1 MPYCPKC
8 DMEFIDGITTC
19 SDCGGALVASKEVAD
34 AMKKKERE
42 EALAR
47 RQAEYEAMQAELEA
61 MQAEGET
68 SPDPQDG
75 GDSEGVSAPS
85 GEAPAGQMG
94 RTGRSIARTPVY
106 VKKSQQYED
115 LKSSASAFVL
125 VGGILLVF
133 SILCWAGVVKLPL
146 AGNSRIIS
154 QSVMTVLAIASLVVA
169 AHSAKSA
176 KAVRGQI
183 ADEENVT
190 KQLIDWFSGSY
201 TGEQLDAQILDES
214 GELAPE
220 ELSLKRFELIQ
231 DILVTNH
238 DISDQAYVDLIA
250 EDIYGKLYQD

>member
-34 AMKKKERE
+34 AMKKQEQE

-47 RQAEYEAMQAELEA
+47 SQAEYEAMKADYGMAGADSIGAADGEALADQAEN
-61 MQAEGET
+61 
-68 SPDPQDG
+68 
-75 GDSEGVSAPS
+75 S
-85 GEAPAGQMG
+85 G
-94 RTGRSIARTPVY
+94 RINTHTRVY

-133 SILCWAGVVKLPL
+133 SALCWANVVKLPL
-146 AGNSRIIS
+146 AGTSRIIS
-154 QSVMTVLAIASLVVA
+154 QTVMTVLGLASLVVA
-169 AHSAKSA
+169 VHSARSA
-176 KAVRGQI
+176 KAVSGQI

-190 KQLIDWFSGSY
+190 RQLIDWFTGSY
-201 TGEQLDAQILDES
+201 TGDQLDSQILAES
-214 GELAPE
+214 GELVPE

-231 DILVTNH
+231 DILITSH

>member
-34 AMKKKERE
+34 AMKKQEQE
-42 EALAR
+42 EAMAR
-47 RQAEYEAMQAELEA
+47 RQAEYEAMQAEMEA
-61 MQAEGET
+61 MQTDTDAALSGSGDGEEG
-68 SPDPQDG
+68 DI
-75 GDSEGVSAPS
+75 S
-85 GEAPAGQMG
+85 GEAKAALAAQMERQT
-94 RTGRSIARTPVY
+94 RTRARVY

-133 SILCWAGVVKLPL
+133 SVLCWANVVKLPL
-146 AGNSRIIS
+146 AGTSRIIS
-154 QSVMTVLAIASLVVA
+154 QTVMTVLGIASLVVA
-169 AHSAKSA
+169 VNSAKSA
-176 KAVRGQI
+176 KIVSGQI
-183 ADEENVT
+183 AAEENT
-190 KQLIDWFSGSY
+190 TRQLIEWFTGSY
-201 TGEQLDAQILDES
+201 TGQQLDAQILAES

-231 DILVTNH
+231 DIIITSH
-238 DISDQAYVDLIA
+238 DIADQAYVDLIA